1 MMPLALLPV
10 VATSALTAGIAAW
23 WRYHC
28 RPTPTRVPLGE
39 LDFVAI
45 DIETTGLDP
54 RRDDIVALAA
64 IPFVGGAPRPDIG
77 CVELV
82 NPGRPIPVAAQ
93 RIHGIGDAEV
103 RDASPAAQ
111 VLPRFLD
118 ICRSHP
124 IVAHTAAFDLAF
136 IDRAAHAAGLRALR
150 GTVLDIG
157 ALAHGLFPSWWDL
170 SLEGLARLLEV
181 ELIDRHTARGDALSA
196 GLIFLRMTPL
206 LRRHGVGTLARAL
219 KLQRRAALVPD
230 GPGPTGGGLAG
241 P

>member
-10 VATSALTAGIAAW
+10 LATSVLTAGAAAW
-23 WRYHC
+23 WVYQRRQTAAH
-28 RPTPTRVPLGE
+28 VPLGG

-45 DIETTGLDP
+45 DVETTGLDP

-64 IPFVGGAPRPDIG
+64 IPFVGGSPRPDTS

-93 RIHGIGDAEV
+93 VIHGIGDAEV
-103 RDASPAAQ
+103 RDALPAAR

-118 ICRSHP
+118 VCRHHP
-124 IVAHTAAFDLAF
+124 IVAHTASFDLAF
-136 IDRAAHAAGLRALR
+136 INRSARAAELPALR
-150 GTVLDIG
+150 GTVLDVG

-206 LRRHGVGTLARAL
+206 LQRHGVDTLARAL
-219 KLQRRAALVPD
+219 KLQRRTALVSD